1 VFSPSILHAHNNLSF
16 TEPMLIMLL
25 MCEEDNTLSATIT
38 RLVSANC
45 KRILTIYILVGI
57 ITAIIVYLQVVLA
70 TSL

>member
-1 VFSPSILHAHNNLSF
+1 
-16 TEPMLIMLL
+16 MLIMLL
-25 MCEEDNTLSATIT
+25 MCEEDNTLSATTT